1 MGATKA
7 MDTPLVA
14 SALCAGC
21 DRITQSAVVPFVAL
35 PPDHGQQ
42 IGLPRL
48 DGPLPAAA
56 FQART
61 CNWRQQLT
69 GADANCHAGGRGS
82 GRVAHVGIRV
92 YY

>member
-56 FQART
+56 
-61 CNWRQQLT
+61 
-69 GADANCHAGGRGS
+69 NCHAGGRGS